1 MPIHHTAISV
11 KNSEASKAFYESLFG
26 MVQVATGERPELEVK
41 FIVLKDEKGNKLE
54 LFEHSRPESLDE
66 DLMDFQKIGIK
77 HISFEVENI
86 EKIMEGAVKLGS
98 KIIWPPQKAITVKRI
113 AFISDPDNI
122 PIELMEV

>member
-1 MPIHHTAISV
+1 MYIHHTAISV
-11 KNSEASKAFYESLFG
+11 KNLEASKAFYESLFG
-26 MVQVATGERPELEVK
+26 LVQVATGERPELSVK

-54 LFEHSRPESLDE
+54 LFEHSNPTQLSE

-77 HISFEVENI
+77 HISFEVDDI
-86 EKIMEGAVKLGS
+86 EKTIEIALKLGS
-98 KIIWPPQKAITVKRI
+98 KIIWPSQKAITVKRI